1 MKSKQI
7 KNVVIVAALLTV
19 SSFAISQERLNG
31 REAVEVCKN
40 EISDTYA
47 SEREIRFSRNT
58 ANSLKAGAYKF
69 WMNATEDDN
78 GVISSVRYQCEIT
91 RNGELV
97 GLTREAG
104 RWNI

>member
-58 ANSLKAGAYKF
+58 ASSLKAGAYKF

-91 RNGELV
+91 SNGELV
-97 GLTREAG
+97 GLTREAE